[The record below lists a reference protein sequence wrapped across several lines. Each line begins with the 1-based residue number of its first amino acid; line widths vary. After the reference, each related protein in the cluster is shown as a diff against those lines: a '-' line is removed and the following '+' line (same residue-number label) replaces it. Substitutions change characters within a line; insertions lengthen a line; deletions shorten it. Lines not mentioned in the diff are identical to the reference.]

1 VVTVHAITRIVA
13 DLTSNDDDLNQD
25 SLQLFHA
32 FYTPKLYFNERTKV
46 YSLLQQHSEGSY
58 KYNLFPP
65 LESRTAMYR
74 ERLHLAQQRILR
86 NTSLRLQ
93 GLGGGNSRQNG
104 ENMDSLEISTVESL
118 LGSSGENR
126 VLFGM
131 ITQVSE

>member
-1 VVTVHAITRIVA
+1 
-13 DLTSNDDDLNQD
+13 
-25 SLQLFHA
+25 
-32 FYTPKLYFNERTKV
+32 
-46 YSLLQQHSEGSY
+46 
-58 KYNLFPP
+58 
-65 LESRTAMYR
+65 MYR

-86 NTSLRLQ
+86 NTTLRLQ